1 MASTS
6 FHAGGMPPR
15 GFPPQ
20 QFPPPQWQPG
30 GPPQM
35 LQPIPAAPA
44 GGFAPSSN
52 GLQPGDWR
60 CPQCGNVNFSRR
72 EVCHRCNAPKPTQ
85 QAAPPPP
92 VVEKEPLVDKFE
104 DDDEAFDAGIAGVIK
119 RPPNANGQ
127 RRTKMCM
134 AIQEGRAC
142 RFGQAC
148 TYAHSTAELEL

>member
-1 MASTS
+1 
-6 FHAGGMPPR
+6 MPPR

-44 GGFAPSSN
+44 GGFAPTNN

-72 EVCHRCNAPKPTQ
+72 EVCHRCNAPKPPQ
-85 QAAPPPP
+85 QAAAPPP
-92 VVEKEPLVDKFE
+92 VVEKEPLVDNTIEFRVPLSDFK
-104 DDDEAFDAGIAGVIK
+104 ALAGVSYDPEVQTCIF
-119 RPPNANGQ
+119 
-127 RRTKMCM
+127 
-134 AIQEGRAC
+134 E
-142 RFGQAC
+142 
-148 TYAHSTAELEL
+148 